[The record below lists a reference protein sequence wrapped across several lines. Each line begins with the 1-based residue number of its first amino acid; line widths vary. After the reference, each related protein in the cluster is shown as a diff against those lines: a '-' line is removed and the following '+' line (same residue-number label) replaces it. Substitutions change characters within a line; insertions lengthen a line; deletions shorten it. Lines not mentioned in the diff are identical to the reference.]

1 MNDRL
6 PKAVASPGF
15 VLGQARTAAA
25 LAAIG
30 AMSQA
35 LFAQMPVL
43 KVVAAEVELR
53 EAPIT
58 VNLVGTL
65 QPARRSR
72 VGSEVGGLIV
82 EMPVRQGDAVAA
94 GQPLCKLNPDIV
106 SLRLKEGAA
115 RLEAL
120 RAVHQELLAG
130 TREEELRRLKALL
143 MEAEARVLRWKF
155 EKDRMEKLY
164 SGSEAGSVRE
174 VYDAAAEHDMALQRR
189 AAAAAAQDEAVK
201 GPRVETIARAA
212 QEVAEQQAVVDRLQR
227 ELDKMTI
234 KAPFAGRIVDRRVEV
249 GEWLSEGGQVVELVD
264 IESVLVRV
272 DVPETAVGQVRV
284 GDPSTVFV
292 DALQRGFDGKVRH
305 VIPQVNEQA
314 RTFPVEIEVPNG
326 DATLA
331 AGMFARVTLT
341 CGAPMQVVCVPK
353 DAVLMR
359 DGVNYVAMVAPG
371 EPGAVMGI
379 PLAVTTGASVEDRIA
394 ITSDNLPAGTR
405 VIVRGNERVFMPMP
419 VEVVDAHGTP
429 VKIEFPPAA
438 HPSASKETSS
448 KPHEPT
454 KSAPP

>member
-6 PKAVASPGF
+6 PKAVSSPGF
-15 VLGQARTAAA
+15 VLGQVRTAVAFGAIVAA
-25 LAAIG
+25 
-30 AMSQA
+30 SQA
-35 LFAQMPVL
+35 IFAQMPVL
-43 KVVAAEVELR
+43 KVVAAEAEVR

-82 EMPVRQGDAVAA
+82 EMPVRQGDAVTA

-120 RAVHQELLAG
+120 KAVHQELLAG

-155 EKDRMEKLY
+155 EKDRVEKLY

-174 VYDAAAEHDMALQRR
+174 VYDAAAEHDMALQRQH
-189 AAAAAAQDEAVK
+189 AATAAHDEAVK

-249 GEWLSEGGQVVELVD
+249 GEWLGEGGQVVELVD
-264 IESVLVRV
+264 IQSVLVRV

-292 DALQRGFDGKVRH
+292 DALQRSFDGKVRH

-326 DATLA
+326 DAALA

-341 CGAPMQVVCVPK
+341 CGAPRQVVCVPK

-371 EPGAVMGI
+371 EQGAMMGI

-394 ITSDNLPAGTR
+394 ITSDNLPAGTK

-419 VEVVDAHGTP
+419 VEVVDANGTP
-429 VKIEFPPAA
+429 VKLEFPAA
-438 HPSASKETSS
+438 ATGASS
-448 KPHEPT
+448 KQPEPA
-454 KSAPP
+454 KGSPP